1 MPRTAILVAFAL
13 VVSCLAIDR
22 AAAGELVLAENG
34 QSAYKIVVAD
44 DASPSTKHGAEELQ
58 SFLEQM
64 TGVKLPIVSD
74 KQPQQPKE
82 IIVGNNAHLKAL
94 NTPIDL
100 PSLGKEGYVIRTVG
114 DSLVIAGGDLRGTM
128 YGVYGLLEDHLG
140 CRWFAPGV
148 NRIPKTPRLAIG
160 SIDDRQT
167 PVLEYREPFTFEDFD
182 GDWCARNRMNSGH
195 ARLEAKHGGKM
206 GISSLCHTWLW
217 LMPTDKYF
225 AEHPEYYAMVG
236 GKRLK
241 ENPQLCCTN
250 PDVRRICT
258 EAVRKLMREQPQ
270 NVVFSVSQNDWDNH
284 CECPKCQEVAKRE
297 DSQMGPVLE
306 LVNHVAEGIEKEF
319 PDRIVETLAYQWTRK
334 PPKTIRPRPNV
345 IIMLCSIEC
354 CFSHSLEKCD
364 SPLNQKFCSDI
375 REWAK
380 VAPRL
385 WIWDYVTNFGNY
397 LLPFPNQRVRA
408 PNIRFFVA
416 NNVKGIFEQDT
427 YDTADSELWAL
438 GGYMTAKLLWNP
450 NYDANKAMSEFLDGY
465 YGKAAPAVRAYI
477 DLMHDHAE
485 QKNLHV
491 QLWTPPTS
499 PHISDDIL
507 TKADAKWQEAEG
519 LVAGEPE
526 LLDRVK
532 RSRMSVDFA
541 ILERARLQA
550 QKQLPANADFAKLAT
565 ARLGPFS
572 VVFKASPLTKLRE
585 YTNIDK
591 AAYCRDVAKD
601 LGVVSP

>member
-1 MPRTAILVAFAL
+1 MFHRLMFAAAMVL
-13 VVSCLAIDR
+13 SGFVLSR

-34 QSAYKIVVAD
+34 KSDYKIVLAD
-44 DASPSTKHGAEELQ
+44 SASPSTKYGAEELQ
-58 SFLEQM
+58 RFLEQI

-74 KQPQQPKE
+74 QQPKGPKE
-82 IIVGNNAHLKAL
+82 IILGENARLKDL
-94 NTPIDL
+94 GVTIDL

-114 DSLVIAGGDLRGTM
+114 ESLVIVGGSLRGNL

-148 NRIPKTPRLAIG
+148 SRIPKSPRLVVGA
-160 SIDDRQT
+160 IDDRQI
-167 PVLEYREPFTFEDFD
+167 PVLEYREPFTFECFD
-182 GDWCARNRMNSGH
+182 GDWAARNRMNSGH

-206 GISSLCHTWLW
+206 GISSLCHTWAW

-225 AEHPEYYAMVG
+225 AAHPEYYAMVG

-250 PDVRRICT
+250 PEVRQICT

-270 NVVFSVSQNDWDNH
+270 NVVFSVSQNDYDNH

-297 DSQMGPVLE
+297 ESQMGPVME
-306 LVNHVAEGIEKEF
+306 LVNYVAEGIEKEF
-319 PDRIVETLAYQWTRK
+319 PDRVVETLAYQWTRK

-364 SPLNQKFCSDI
+364 SPLNQKFCADI

-450 NYDANKAMSEFLDGY
+450 SYDANKAMTEFLDGY
-465 YGKAAPAVRAYI
+465 YGKAAPAVRTYI
-477 DLMHDHAE
+477 DMMHDHAE

-499 PHISDDIL
+499 PHMSDDIL
-507 TKADAKWQEAEG
+507 TKADAIWQQAER

-550 QKQLPANADFAKLAT
+550 KKQLPANEAFAKLA
-565 ARLGPFS
+565 AGRLSPFAA
-572 VVFKASPLTKLRE
+572 VLQASKLTKLKE
-585 YTNIDK
+585 YTDVDK
-591 AAYCRDVAKD
+591 KAYCSELAKD
-601 LGVVSP
+601 LGITSF